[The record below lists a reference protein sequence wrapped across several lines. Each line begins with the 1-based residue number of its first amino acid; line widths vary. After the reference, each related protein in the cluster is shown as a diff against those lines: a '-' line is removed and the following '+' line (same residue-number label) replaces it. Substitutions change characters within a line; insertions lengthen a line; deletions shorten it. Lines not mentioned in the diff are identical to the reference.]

1 MNHFSRMFQKST
13 ENTTCE
19 LYGEVCRL
27 TKLYCKNLLTAEA
40 ILAAD
45 ENLTLLNIDRD
56 SQVSKE
62 NLGIGTD
69 TWACLAVYEQEED
82 PKPFFLA
89 VHKFYL
95 ATIKKMLKK
104 FPFGDSI
111 LKDLGV
117 LQPDKVSSYS
127 VSTVVGLAKR
137 FPQIGLLASDSLD
150 QIQEE
155 FKDFLLSPNDLPEPD
170 IYNVTKTIEK
180 PCPGTFWWKVNRIKT
195 LSGEL
200 RFGTLCKLIFGI
212 LAIPCSNADTERGF
226 STPRKIH
233 TDISLIQDN
242 CGSCNPVLV
251 MSLREWNFSIEL
263 LCLTMYF

>member
-1 MNHFSRMFQKST
+1 MNRFSRMFQKSI

-19 LYGEVCRL
+19 LYNEVCWL
-27 TKLYCKNLLTAEA
+27 TKLYCNNFLTTEA

-45 ENLTLLNIDRD
+45 DNLTLLNFDRD
-56 SQVSKE
+56 SQVSDE

-82 PKPFFLA
+82 QKQFFLA
-89 VHKFYL
+89 VRTFYF

-117 LQPDKVSSYS
+117 FQPDKVSSYS

-137 FPQIGLLASDSLD
+137 FPQIGLSASDSLD

-155 FKDFLLSPNDLPEPD
+155 FNDFLLSLNDLREPD
-170 IYNVTKTIEK
+170 TYNVTKTIEK
-180 PCPGTFWWKVNRIKT
+180 PCTGPFW
-195 LSGEL
+195 
-200 RFGTLCKLIFGI
+200 
-212 LAIPCSNADTERGF
+212 
-226 STPRKIH
+226 
-233 TDISLIQDN
+233 
-242 CGSCNPVLV
+242 
-251 MSLREWNFSIEL
+251 
-263 LCLTMYF
+263 